1 MKKTICLVLALAM
14 ALVFVTACASNGGD
28 ANNGAD
34 GKTLII
40 GGSGPLTGDYATYGV
55 SVKQG
60 AQIAIDE
67 INAAGGA
74 NGYTFELKME
84 DDQADP
90 TAAVNAYAALMDA
103 GMNVSLGAVTSGAC
117 IALNEE
123 ANKDGILSVTPSGS
137 QKECTQ
143 YDNCFR
149 ICFTDPAQG
158 TYSADFISDNKLATK
173 VAIIYDKSNDY
184 SVGIHDT
191 FVEEAS
197 KKGIEVVT
205 DQAFTDQ
212 SNTDFSAQLQA
223 VKSSG
228 AELLFLPIYAQEAAY
243 ILTQADSMGL
253 SNVVFFGVDGM
264 DGILEKIGENNLDL
278 TEGVML
284 LTPFSADS
292 EEENV
297 QSFVKKYKEAYNAT
311 PDQFAADAYD
321 AVYTIKAAL
330 EKSGA
335 NTTDSDFNEKMIAAM
350 TQIEVKGVTGTM
362 TWSAD
367 GEPTK
372 EAQAVIIKDG
382 AYELYA

>member
-1 MKKTICLVLALAM
+1 
-14 ALVFVTACASNGGD
+14 
-28 ANNGAD
+28 
-34 GKTLII
+34 
-40 GGSGPLTGDYATYGV
+40 
-55 SVKQG
+55 
-60 AQIAIDE
+60 
-67 INAAGGA
+67 
-74 NGYTFELKME
+74 
-84 DDQADP
+84 
-90 TAAVNAYAALMDA
+90 
-103 GMNVSLGAVTSGAC
+103 
-117 IALNEE
+117 
-123 ANKDGILSVTPSGS
+123 
-137 QKECTQ
+137 
-143 YDNCFR
+143 
-149 ICFTDPAQG
+149 
-158 TYSADFISDNKLATK
+158 
-173 VAIIYDKSNDY
+173 
-184 SVGIHDT
+184 
-191 FVEEAS
+191 
-197 KKGIEVVT
+197 
-205 DQAFTDQ
+205 
-212 SNTDFSAQLQA
+212 
-223 VKSSG
+223 
-228 AELLFLPIYAQEAAY
+228 
-243 ILTQADSMGL
+243 MGL
-253 SNVVFFGVDGM
+253 SNVLFFGVDGM
-264 DGILEKIGENNLDL
+264 DGILEKIGEKNLDL

>member
-191 FVEEAS
+191 FV
-197 KKGIEVVT
+197 
-205 DQAFTDQ
+205 
-212 SNTDFSAQLQA
+212 
-223 VKSSG
+223 
-228 AELLFLPIYAQEAAY
+228 
-243 ILTQADSMGL
+243 
-253 SNVVFFGVDGM
+253 
-264 DGILEKIGENNLDL
+264 
-278 TEGVML
+278 
-284 LTPFSADS
+284 
-292 EEENV
+292 
-297 QSFVKKYKEAYNAT
+297 
-311 PDQFAADAYD
+311 
-321 AVYTIKAAL
+321 
-330 EKSGA
+330 
-335 NTTDSDFNEKMIAAM
+335 
-350 TQIEVKGVTGTM
+350 
-362 TWSAD
+362 
-367 GEPTK
+367 
-372 EAQAVIIKDG
+372 
-382 AYELYA
+382 

>member
-264 DGILEKIGENNLDL
+264 DGILERLAE
-278 TEGVML
+278 
-284 LTPFSADS
+284 
-292 EEENV
+292 
-297 QSFVKKYKEAYNAT
+297 
-311 PDQFAADAYD
+311 
-321 AVYTIKAAL
+321 TI
-330 EKSGA
+330 S
-335 NTTDSDFNEKMIAAM
+335 I
-350 TQIEVKGVTGTM
+350 
-362 TWSAD
+362 
-367 GEPTK
+367 
-372 EAQAVIIKDG
+372 
-382 AYELYA
+382 